1 MSKICVLGQ
10 GYIGLPTALL
20 FANNGH
26 EVVGIDVN
34 KRVVDTLKAGK
45 MPFEEKGFQEL
56 LDGAI
61 ARKAFRAESLVEEAD
76 AFLVAV
82 PTPFDSE
89 MRMADLKYVVSACEM
104 IVPHLRKGNLVI
116 IESTI
121 PPNTC
126 DKQIKQILEKSTLKM
141 CEDFYVSH
149 CPERAIPGNT
159 LHEMV
164 YNDRVIGGV
173 DEKSTQLT
181 ADLYSSFVKG
191 NLHLTTSTTAEM
203 IKLMENTFRD
213 VNIALANEFAQIA
226 DDYGI
231 DVWKAIEIANKHP
244 RVNILKPGPG
254 VGGHC
259 IAIDPWF
266 LTENANNSSLIMMSR
281 QINDSM
287 PQYVLK
293 MVKEMV
299 AGIENPTITI
309 FGVAYKGDIADTRA
323 TPAKKFIKLAEKEGF
338 EVKIYDPFVKEWS
351 YPILGLEEAVE
362 GSNCIVVLTDHS
374 EFREM
379 KPEDISKKM
388 KRLSIIDTRNII
400 NKNSWRKSGYEIKII
415 GNENY
420 NTTIKDE

>member
-1 MSKICVLGQ
+1 
-10 GYIGLPTALL
+10 
-20 FANNGH
+20 
-26 EVVGIDVN
+26 
-34 KRVVDTLKAGK
+34 
-45 MPFEEKGFQEL
+45 
-56 LDGAI
+56 
-61 ARKAFRAESLVEEAD
+61 
-76 AFLVAV
+76 
-82 PTPFDSE
+82 
-89 MRMADLKYVVSACEM
+89 
-104 IVPHLRKGNLVI
+104 
-116 IESTI
+116 
-121 PPNTC
+121 
-126 DKQIKQILEKSTLKM
+126 M

-164 YNDRVIGGV
+164 NNDRVIGGV

-293 MVKEMV
+293 MVKEML
-299 AGIENPTITI
+299 AGIENPTITV

-338 EVKIYDPFVKEWS
+338 RVKIYDPFVKEWS

-362 GSNCIVVLTDHS
+362 GSDCIVVLTDHS
-374 EFREM
+374 EFKSMNPRELTN
-379 KPEDISKKM
+379 KM
-388 KRLSIIDTRNII
+388 RSENVIDTRNII
-400 NKNSWRKSGYEIKII
+400 NKDIWEKSGYKIKVI
-415 GNENY
+415 GTKAVSSSNFIEK
-420 NTTIKDE
+420 TKFHVFSETLKT

>member
-89 MRMADLKYVVSACEM
+89 MRMADLKYVISACEM
-104 IVPHLRKGNLVI
+104 VVPHLRKGNLVI

-121 PPNTC
+121 PPKTC
-126 DKQIKQILEKSTLKM
+126 DKQVKQILEKSTLKM

-173 DEKSTQLT
+173 DENSTQLT

-287 PQYVLK
+287 PQYVLR
-293 MVKEMV
+293 MVKEMLTGV
-299 AGIENPTITI
+299 ENPTITV

-338 EVKIYDPFVKEWS
+338 KVKIYDPFVKEWS

-362 GSNCIVVLTDHS
+362 GSDCIVVLTDHS

-379 KPEDISKKM
+379 DPREFCGKM
-388 KRLSIIDTRNII
+388 HRLNIFDTRNII
-400 NKNSWRKSGYEIKII
+400 SKQLWDRAGFSVQTI
-415 GNENY
+415 GTNQF
-420 NTTIKDE
+420 

>member
-26 EVVGIDVN
+26 EVVGVDVN

-61 ARKAFRAESLVEEAD
+61 ARKAFRAEALVEESD
-76 AFLVAV
+76 VFLVAV

-89 MRMADLKYVVSACEM
+89 MRMADLKYVISACEM
-104 IVPHLRKGNLVI
+104 ITPHLKKGNLVI

-126 DKQIKQILEKSTLKM
+126 DKQVKQILENSGLKM
-141 CEDFYVSH
+141 CGDFYVSH

-173 DEKSTQLT
+173 NEESTRLT

-293 MVKEMV
+293 MVKEML
-299 AGIENPTITI
+299 AGIENPTITV
-309 FGVAYKGDIADTRA
+309 FGVAYKGNIADTRA

-338 EVKIYDPFVKEWS
+338 RVKIYDPFVKEWC

-362 GSNCIVVLTDHS
+362 GSDCIVVLTDHS

-379 KPEDISKKM
+379 NLGEFSGGMSNLNIFDT
-388 KRLSIIDTRNII
+388 RDVIDTKLW
-400 NKNSWRKSGYEIKII
+400 NKNKFNVRTI
-415 GNENY
+415 G
-420 NTTIKDE
+420 KK